1 MKNSLKSSFLFSLL
15 LSLLGGLPLGGGIL
29 VLLVPLMSLLT
40 VLSFPC
46 FAFTYLLSKRIGCG
60 LRKVFLLPIATW
72 WIILFGLAWLLTG
85 QVPVQVPLLGVF
97 WISSI
102 VMGGATI
109 YFVKSDS

>member
-1 MKNSLKSSFLFSLL
+1 MLL
-15 LSLLGGLPLGGGIL
+15 L
-29 VLLVPLMSLLT
+29 PLMSLLM

-46 FAFTYLLSKRIGCG
+46 FAFAYLLSKRIGCG
-60 LRKVFLLPIATW
+60 LRKVFLLPIVTW

-85 QVPVQVPLLGVF
+85 QVPVQVPLLGG